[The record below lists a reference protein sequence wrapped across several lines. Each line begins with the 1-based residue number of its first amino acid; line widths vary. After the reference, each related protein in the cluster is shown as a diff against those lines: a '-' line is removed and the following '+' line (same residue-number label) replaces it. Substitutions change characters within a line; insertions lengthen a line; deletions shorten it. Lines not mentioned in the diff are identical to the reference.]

1 MYMSK
6 FGKAKEEIH
15 FYRGDEEDG
24 RVVIN
29 SPWLFIGRKEKESF
43 FLSALLSSQD
53 IRAFPLV
60 FQLYLT
66 EVFNCLLI
74 FTAF

>member
-6 FGKAKEEIH
+6 FAKAKEEIH

-24 RVVIN
+24 SVVIN

-43 FLSALLSSQD
+43 FLSALLSSQGVT
-53 IRAFPLV
+53 AFPSGLST
-60 FQLYLT
+60 L
-66 EVFNCLLI
+66 FN
-74 FTAF
+74 